1 MDSQLLRTFWN
12 VVIEAPS
19 SLLLAFDDASLSQ
32 YVLNGLEEQM
42 ILNQDQQSVMS
53 RYITSRLSLIRD
65 LARS

>member
-12 VVIEAPS
+12 VVIETPA

-32 YVLNGLEEQM
+32 HVLNGLESQM
-42 ILNQDQQSVMS
+42 MLNKDQQSVIN
-53 RYITSRLSLIRD
+53 RYIASRLSLIRD